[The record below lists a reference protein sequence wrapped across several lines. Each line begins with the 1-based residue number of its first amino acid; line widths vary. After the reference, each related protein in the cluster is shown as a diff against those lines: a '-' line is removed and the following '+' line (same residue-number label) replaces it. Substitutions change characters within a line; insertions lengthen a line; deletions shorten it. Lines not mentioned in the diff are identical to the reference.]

1 MLAFVLS
8 CGVNVAVDLDAPELA
23 ATLGGAITDGSLAD
37 LVRADREAALDHA
50 QAQLGP
56 DRYDAAHAAGFAMSS
71 DRIVEYTLAEL
82 DRLLAESK
90 QLTGT

>member
-23 ATLGGAITDGSLAD
+23 AALGGAITDDSLTY
-37 LVRADREAALDHA
+37 LVRSDRLAALDRA

-56 DRYDAAHAAGFAMSS
+56 DRFDAAHATGIAMSY

-82 DRLLAESK
+82 DRILAENT